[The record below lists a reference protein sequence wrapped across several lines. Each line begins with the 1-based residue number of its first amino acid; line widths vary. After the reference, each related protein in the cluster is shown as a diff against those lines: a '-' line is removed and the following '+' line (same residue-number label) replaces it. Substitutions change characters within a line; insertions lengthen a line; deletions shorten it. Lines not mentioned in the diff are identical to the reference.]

1 MCKGPCCRDVG
12 LIEGMAVASQRKTA
26 RMGGSGQSGGRVAE
40 VIWGTTTREF
50 NLDAKSDTEMTV
62 APTENNQS
70 GKWVE
75 IVSSVPQCLQ
85 VSVITSCFD
94 LPQ

>member
-1 MCKGPCCRDVG
+1 M
-12 LIEGMAVASQRKTA
+12 ASQRKSA
-26 RMGGSGQSGGRVAE
+26 RMGGSGQSGGRE

-50 NLDAKSDTEMTV
+50 NLDAKSDNEMTV
-62 APTENNQS
+62 APKENNQS
-70 GKWVE
+70 GKWIE